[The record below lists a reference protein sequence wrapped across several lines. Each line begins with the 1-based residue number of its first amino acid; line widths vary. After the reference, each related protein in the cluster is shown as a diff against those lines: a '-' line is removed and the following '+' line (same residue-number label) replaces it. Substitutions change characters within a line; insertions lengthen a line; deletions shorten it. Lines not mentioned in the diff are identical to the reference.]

1 MEFFFPK
8 FIVKELMVRNEAAA
22 LLTLANVQKKS
33 DTKMYKLDHTRF
45 GVVKFCRTIICEYPI
60 AEQIFNG

>member
-1 MEFFFPK
+1 
-8 FIVKELMVRNEAAA
+8 MVRNEAAA